1 MKVLRLL
8 VWLYAAIVFMTA
20 VSAWYFDIRFL
31 NSGRER
37 LLPDILLMFVTFPS
51 SLSLGA
57 LYENFP
63 IFFSEPFTQLT
74 WLTMCGAAQ
83 ASALFFAE
91 NLACRKRVRISK
103 P

>member
-8 VWLYAAIVFMTA
+8 AWLYAAIVFMTA
-20 VSAWYFDIRFL
+20 GSAWYFDIRFL
-31 NSGRER
+31 NSGREH

-63 IFFSEPFTQLT
+63 TFFSEPFTQLT
-74 WLTMCGAAQ
+74 WLTLCGAGQ
-83 ASALFFAE
+83 ASALFFGE